1 MVIKSPF
8 RIGLW
13 DPFQMAELTP
23 WLINGGGGVH
33 PNHLTGMIL
42 QAIEAQAALQ
52 DLLEASE
59 ARTWCWRNP
68 GFR

>member
-1 MVIKSPF
+1 
-8 RIGLW
+8 
-13 DPFQMAELTP
+13 MAELAP

-59 ARTWCWRNP
+59 ART
-68 GFR
+68 